1 MARVFRQQIDE
12 GILNRAATLFARY
25 GYAQTSVQA
34 IADAVGM
41 SKAGLLHYFPTKDAL
56 RDAVVAHSAAL
67 AAEVL
72 DAVAGEPMGPARDR
86 RVIETLVDQA
96 LARPGMVSYL
106 VSATS
111 TGSAE
116 PLEPGHE
123 RIGRTVFEA
132 FGVDADAEPE
142 RAIRVLGAVGALS
155 MTVLAAHRA
164 GKAVAW
170 RPYVVATSFDAL
182 GH

>member
-67 AAEVL
+67 AQEVL
-72 DAVAGEPMGPARDR
+72 DAVDGEPLGPARDR
-86 RVIETLVDQA
+86 RVIEALADQA
-96 LARPGMVSYL
+96 IARPGMVAFL
-106 VSATS
+106 VSSTATEPS
-111 TGSAE
+111 T
-116 PLEPGHE
+116 PGAE
-123 RIGRTVFEA
+123 RIHRTVFRA
-132 FGVDADAEPE
+132 FGADPDGEPE
-142 RAIRVLGAVGALS
+142 RAIRVLGALGALS
-155 MTVLAAHRA
+155 IVVLAAQRV
-164 GKAVAW
+164 GKAIPW
-170 RPYVVATSFDAL
+170 RSHVIATSFDAL
-182 GH
+182 GHRI